1 MGAETGGLPPYAGT
15 MRRGATLLELVLVLV
30 IIGTLTAIAE
40 PRVRG
45 LADSLAVHRAAL
57 EIVSAHRRARISAI
71 LQSRV
76 LELTISAAALSI
88 RPRGTA
94 ADTWQ
99 AAGPAAERVALAGAE
114 PRHLLLARRHL
125 DGRIQRLVPPESRRR
140 QPYRCRVPSRPGA
153 HRALSA
159 RPLGWLGG

>member
-40 PRVRG
+40 PRIRG
-45 LADSLAVHRAAL
+45 LADSLAVNRAAL

-99 AAGPAAERVALAGAE
+99 AAGPAAERVALAG
-114 PRHLLLARRHL
+114 
-125 DGRIQRLVPPESRRR
+125 
-140 QPYRCRVPSRPGA
+140 PSRVIFFSPVGISMGVSNASFRLSRGA
-153 HRALSA
+153 ASRTVVVS
-159 RPLGWLGG
+159 RLGRVRIVP